1 MMIQMMTSGRGSV
14 ASSEYCNAILRGI
27 DMLVH
32 HCRAVVADSIHR
44 RRRPSLI
51 QHGSGWSRSCAGWWP
66 APVPSNASSTPCAA
80 AAPNP
85 RCACIR

>member
-1 MMIQMMTSGRGSV
+1 MMTSGRGSV

-51 QHGSGWSRSCAGWWP
+51 QRLRLILFVRGLVTGACAIERFIETMRGGGAEP
-66 APVPSNASSTPCAA
+66 KVRVHS
-80 AAPNP
+80 
-85 RCACIR
+85 